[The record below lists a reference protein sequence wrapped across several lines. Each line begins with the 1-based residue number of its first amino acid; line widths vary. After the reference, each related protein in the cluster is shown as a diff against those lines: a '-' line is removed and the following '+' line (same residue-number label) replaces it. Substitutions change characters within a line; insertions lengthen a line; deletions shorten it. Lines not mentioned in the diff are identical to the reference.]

1 MKIPLTIF
9 IVVAILG
16 LGGTVFL
23 FTQRQSLTAENTT
36 LQGKLGDVE
45 KTVAGLKDEK
55 IKIEKELAVLKS
67 TDLGKEVEL
76 LQLKLKNA
84 ERDLATAEKDTTG
97 LKNKVNNLEA
107 NLGKITPYLDV
118 TSAIEQS
125 LSAPFTASS
134 LANIDTKVSALHDSQ
149 ITSLWL
155 KGKGTVDT
163 WRQSWMPSDVF
174 PVIFLINFRIRNL
187 LP

>member
-1 MKIPLTIF
+1 MKILLTIF

-16 LGGTVFL
+16 LGGAGYFFKTSS
-23 FTQRQSLTAENTT
+23 SLKQELGVVQNSIV
-36 LQGKLGDVE
+36 KLKEE
-45 KTVAGLKDEK
+45 KTKVET
-55 IKIEKELAVLKS
+55 ELAVLKS
-67 TDLGKEVEL
+67 TDLAKEVEL
-76 LQLKLKNA
+76 LQLKLKDTNKDLTAAQNNITNLQNKNA
-84 ERDLATAEKDTTG
+84 S
-97 LKNKVNNLEA
+97 LEA
-107 NLGKITPYLDV
+107 NLRKITPYLDV

-155 KGKGTVDT
+155 KGKGTVDI

-174 PVIFLINFRIRNL
+174 PVIFLINSRIRNL